1 MGRIILFFYI
11 IFQFALPAAAQQD
24 TAGAD
29 TPAADQSNHRP
40 LPVFRD
46 SAAIA
51 RWKARQ
57 DSIQAVKDS
66 LKAIGDSLSMVWLKP
81 PDSNRPNR
89 FLDSLVDLYRV
100 KDLNFQ
106 AWAERFPAK
115 TKHIHEGKLRP
126 KGEPWIFWF
135 IILLLLVFAVL
146 RKAFSKEF
154 LVIFHALFSSRT
166 LNQVIREERLFSSW
180 PFMLLYLLLSFI
192 IGTFLYFCQSY
203 FHFIDYDTSGFEG
216 LAMLSL
222 GVFIFFT
229 FKIVSLRALAFIFD
243 LRKAVSGYISV
254 LYISFFN
261 IAVLFLP
268 LTIAISLTPFRFV
281 EIYIYTALLITGL
294 IFLTQFIRA
303 GTVILSEYRFPIV
316 YLLLYICALEI
327 CPLII
332 LMKLIRF

>member
-1 MGRIILFFYI
+1 MGRIILFFFI
-11 IFQFALPAAAQQD
+11 IFQFALPASAQQD

-29 TPAADQSNHRP
+29 SSTAGESNHRP

-57 DSIQAVKDS
+57 DSIKAVKDS
-66 LKAIGDSLSMVWLKP
+66 LKAIGDSLKMVWLKL
-81 PDSNRPNR
+81 PDPNRPNR
-89 FLDSLVDLYRV
+89 FLDSLVDLYRI
-100 KDLNFQ
+100 KNLDFK
-106 AWAERFPAK
+106 AWAEKFPAK

-135 IILLLLVFAVL
+135 VILLLLIFAVL

-222 GVFIFFT
+222 AAFIFFT
-229 FKIVSLRALAFIFD
+229 FKIVSLRALAFVFD
-243 LRKAVSGYISV
+243 VRKLVNEYVSI
-254 LYISFFN
+254 LYISYFN
-261 IAVLFLP
+261 TAVLFLP
-268 LTIAISLTPFRFV
+268 LTIAICLTPFRFA
-281 EIYIYTALLITGL
+281 EIYIYTALLVTGL

-303 GTVILSEYRFPIV
+303 GAVILSEYRFPII